1 MTALA
6 AFLAGRT
13 GRERMLFTLLVLI
26 VLPLGIGLGL
36 LMPLREARS
45 AARATQAEAQA
56 VQAWVAA
63 RVVEKPGPGTLA
75 EGVRPPPMGS
85 AQVEQSLIDA
95 GLRADISQLGEGE
108 GGVVTL
114 LFEEVTFTTLA
125 NWISAQEP
133 RWGYGLGS
141 FAFEA
146 TDRSGKVRASL
157 TLTPLDPA

>member
-13 GRERMLFTLLVLI
+13 GRERVLFAMLVL
-26 VLPLGIGLGL
+26 VMLPLGLGLGL
-36 LMPLREARS
+36 LMPLHEARS
-45 AARATQAEAQA
+45 AARAAQAEAQA

-63 RVVEKPGPGTLA
+63 RVVEKPATGPATETL
-75 EGVRPPPMGS
+75 RPPPMGS
-85 AQVEQSLIDA
+85 ARVEQSLIEA
-95 GLRADISQLGEGE
+95 GLRSDVSQLGEGE

-114 LFEEVTFTTLA
+114 LFDEVTFTTLA
-125 NWISAQEP
+125 NWISAEEP

-157 TLTPLDPA
+157 TLTPLEP